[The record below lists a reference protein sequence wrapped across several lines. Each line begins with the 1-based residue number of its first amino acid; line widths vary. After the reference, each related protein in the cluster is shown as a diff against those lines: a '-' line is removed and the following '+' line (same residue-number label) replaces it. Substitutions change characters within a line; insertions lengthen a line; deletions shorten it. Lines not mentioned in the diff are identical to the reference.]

1 MENKNKEDV
10 KEEFCP
16 PCLAAIPIAF
26 AASGVGVSQAID
38 GTTEKKNKIKNII
51 FVVSSVIGISA
62 VMVFIYFKFFKKC
75 TTCTD

>member
-26 AASGVGVSQAID
+26 AASGVGASKAIN
-38 GTTEKKNKIKNII
+38 GTTEIKNII
-51 FVVSSVIGISA
+51 FVVSLVIGIIA